1 MKKLSAIIL
10 STLFAT
16 MQISIAEPID
26 TGLGNGLGG
35 AVINTANGGFAGVDT
50 GTNSAT
56 LNFTGDS
63 HVNWNTLNVNSNETL
78 NFNAINGANG
88 VTVLNTVS
96 SGMSSIYGQ
105 INANSGISNL
115 IISNP
120 NGILFDGAR
129 FTATGGDIS
138 LTTQPMTATFA
149 NGVMDVTKVNTT
161 NAVQGITLKDS
172 DFTVSG
178 EFNIL
183 APTINVANT
192 ANHTIKTGNGFKLI
206 TANGQDYLSVGN
218 AAPTNAVVMDAVNID
233 GDVYV
238 VADKGYV
245 KTVNGG
251 KIKGDLNI
259 NSDDS
264 VVMNFTSNGKKLEVT
279 GDVNAKANGW
289 AMYLRN
295 AKVDGTVNMQNGGGF
310 LEVGNATVGGDLN
323 MKTIAQSENPYGYK
337 HFTHLVGKNDI
348 KGNVNIDSKD
358 NIHIGNYNFDEQAL
372 LDGYVNVGG
381 DLNAHAHDGHVT
393 VTVNTKA
400 DKMDLKSDNLNVLTS
415 DKATL
420 TANEYKFAAN
430 GYIGAISDY
439 TKEDG
444 SVVTADQQV
453 VSLMEN
459 YTRIPA
465 DIKSHNYINIAGGK
479 ITQINAPDSASVYIA
494 SKGDV
499 ELTGANAGDINLTAR
514 HKRVDITGND
524 VHAKNI
530 NIGNDT
536 DVLKVE
542 FPSRDYTLN
551 YTNIRDGQK
560 VTINKDDVITYELTN
575 APNGYNG
582 GQDITDH
589 RTTVTYLVGPDYIPV
604 PPPGP
609 EPEPVNPPNP
619 PTPGG
624 ETERNL
630 MTQWVPED
638 ATTAPI
644 NTPVAYAADLDDDD
658 LDKAVRKNVDGSV
671 TVVRAFPM
679 MN

>member
-16 MQISIAEPID
+16 MQISMADPID

-35 AVINTANGGFAGVDT
+35 AVINGAQGGFAGVDI

-63 HVNWNTLNVNSNETL
+63 HVNWNTLNVNSNENL
-78 NFNAINGANG
+78 NFNAINNASG

-96 SGMSSIYGQ
+96 TGMSSIYGQ

-120 NGILFDGAR
+120 NGIIFDGAR
-129 FTATGGDIS
+129 FTATGGDVS
-138 LTTQPMTATFA
+138 LTTQPVTASFT
-149 NGVMDVTKVNTT
+149 NGAMDITKVNTST
-161 NAVQGITLKDS
+161 PVEGINLKDS

-183 APTINVANT
+183 APHINVSNT
-192 ANHTIKTGNGFKLI
+192 ANHTITTGSGFKLI

-218 AAPTNAVVMDAVNID
+218 TSPNNAVVMDAVNVD
-233 GDVYV
+233 GDVYIV
-238 VADKGYV
+238 SDKGYV
-245 KTVNGG
+245 KTINGG
-251 KIKGDLNI
+251 NIDGNLNI
-259 NSDDS
+259 KSDDS
-264 VVMNFTSNGKKLEVT
+264 VVMNFNSDGRKLQVS
-279 GDVNAKANGW
+279 GDINANANGW

-295 AKVDGTVNMQNGGGF
+295 AEVDGNVNMQNGGGF
-310 LEVGNATVGGDLN
+310 LEVGNANVGGDLN
-323 MKTIAQSENPYGYK
+323 MKTIAQSENEYGYK
-337 HFTHLVGKNDI
+337 HFTHLVGKNNIQGD
-348 KGNVNIDSKD
+348 VNIESKD
-358 NIHIGNYNFDEQAL
+358 NIHIGNYNFDEQSL
-372 LDGYVNVGG
+372 LNGYVNVGG
-381 DLNAHAHDGHVT
+381 DLNAHAQDGHVT
-393 VTVNTKA
+393 VTINTTA
-400 DKMDLKSDNLNVLTS
+400 DKINLKSDNLNVLTC
-415 DKATL
+415 DKNTL
-420 TANEYKFAAN
+420 TANEYKFSAN

-439 TKEDG
+439 TKPDN
-444 SVVTADQQV
+444 SVITADEQV

-465 DIKSHNYINIAGGK
+465 DIASHNYINIAGGK
-479 ITQINAPDSASVYIA
+479 ITQVDTPDNASVYIA
-494 SKGDV
+494 SKGNV

-560 VTINKDDVITYELTN
+560 VTVNKNDVITYDLTN
-575 APNGYNG
+575 APGGYNG

-589 RTTVTYLVGPDYIPV
+589 RTTVTYLVGPGAPV
-604 PPPGP
+604 PPEPPTPTPVIPDP
-609 EPEPVNPPNP
+609 EPEKNI
-619 PTPGG
+619 
-624 ETERNL
+624 

-638 ATTAPI
+638 ATAAPI
-644 NTPVAYAADLDDDD
+644 NTPVAYAADLDDDE